1 MSDISV
7 NVNSLDN
14 QKEDPTRRVNINPS
28 AVDVTEDLNNLA
40 TTVRQR
46 NEMGNSAAME
56 HSTINDSESNN
67 QKRKATRNKTEDNRN
82 VAESIE
88 LQRESNKRKKSSSV
102 LIASNRTHS
111 YNKFVSRQDV
121 VTIVN
126 RSQTK

>member
-1 MSDISV
+1 
-7 NVNSLDN
+7 LDN

-67 QKRKATRNKTEDNRN
+67 RERKATRNETEDNCN

-88 LQRESNKRKKSSSV
+88 LQRESNKKSHRV
-102 LIASNRTHS
+102 
-111 YNKFVSRQDV
+111 F
-121 VTIVN
+121 
-126 RSQTK
+126 